1 MRPVFLRKAHRAFFG
16 YVDILTLKAEL
27 LKSARVCAAQI
38 DMRFAVWLILEK
50 SVRLAA
56 EIALH
61 SLGNIVIALKAAFA
75 DARADGRMN
84 IFRICSERAHFFDR
98 RAEDILHA
106 ALPPAVHRRDDLR
119 LGIVQQNRHTVG
131 NIDHDRQVL
140 HVCHKPVAFD
150 ALIRADRVSV
160 GIAGKVNESAVN
172 LLCNDE
178 IVLSAAHDLAGEAV
192 VFADGG
198 VIVAA
203 HATSPLA
210 WVFIFLAAVL
220 GTMNV
225 VGGYVVTDRML
236 EMFKSDK
243 GKKKEEEAK

>member
-1 MRPVFLRKAHRAFFG
+1 MIVAAMLPRTPSVARCDQYFSGRHIVHSADTSIFSRLR
-16 YVDILTLKAEL
+16 AEL
-27 LKSARVCAAQI
+27 LKSACICAAQI

-84 IFRICSERAHFFDR
+84 IFRICPSAQYFFFDR

-119 LGIVQQNRHTVG
+119 LRIAAKNRHTVG

-140 HVCHKPVAFD
+140 HVCHKPVALD
-150 ALIRADRVSV
+150 ALIRTDRVSV
-160 GIAGKVNESAVN
+160 SFAGKVNESAVN
-172 LLCNDE
+172 LLLNDE
-178 IVLSAAHDLAGEAV
+178 IVL
-192 VFADGG
+192 FR
-198 VIVAA
+198 
-203 HATSPLA
+203 SP
-210 WVFIFLAAVL
+210 
-220 GTMNV
+220 
-225 VGGYVVTDRML
+225 
-236 EMFKSDK
+236 
-243 GKKKEEEAK
+243 